1 MSHCGPKVFSPE
13 RLEQHE
19 SLAEAQTTGD
29 LRLPWFSFARR
40 SADNERVLVGAYEA
54 IAVAVDKQGSIT
66 PAAEWLLN
74 NFHIVEEQIRDIR
87 SLLPSG
93 FFRELPALDS
103 GPLIGLPR
111 IYGIAWAFT
120 AHTDSHF
127 DSGLLH
133 RFVVAYQRVQPLT
146 LAEIW
151 ALPIML
157 RIVMIENLRRL
168 AARIVESID
177 GRELADRFADELL
190 GLGASGLSNEPSWP
204 FAVDFPLPRASAAQL
219 YQRLRY
225 ADAVAAPALLALTE
239 RLAKEG
245 THPEEVV
252 RLEVDRQT
260 AADLSVRNLITSLRQ
275 ISSFEWQQFVEAVSQ
290 VHHALCAAPLY
301 SSMDFITRDR
311 YRHAVEE
318 LARRAPLTEI
328 EVAQVAVNRA
338 AEAGGQRASAR
349 RRVLPDR

>member
-1 MSHCGPKVFSPE
+1 MG
-13 RLEQHE
+13 
-19 SLAEAQTTGD
+19 A
-29 LRLPWFSFARR
+29 
-40 SADNERVLVGAYEA
+40 ADHAAHRDDRE
-54 IAVAVDKQGSIT
+54 
-66 PAAEWLLN
+66 PAA
-74 NFHIVEEQIRDIR
+74 
-87 SLLPSG
+87 SG
-93 FFRELPALDS
+93 
-103 GPLIGLPR
+103 G
-111 IYGIAWAFT
+111 
-120 AHTDSHF
+120 
-127 DSGLLH
+127 
-133 RFVVAYQRVQPLT
+133 
-146 LAEIW
+146 
-151 ALPIML
+151 
-157 RIVMIENLRRL
+157 
-168 AARIVESID
+168 RIVESID

-311 YRHAVEE
+311 YRHAVERTRTKGS
-318 LARRAPLTEI
+318 ADR
-328 EVAQVAVNRA
+328 NRGC
-338 AEAGGQRASAR
+338 AGGSQPRRRGRAGQLACAR

>member
-1 MSHCGPKVFSPE
+1 VFSPE
-13 RLEQHE
+13 RLEQHAE

-29 LRLPWFSFARR
+29 LRLPWFGFARR
-40 SADNERVLVGAYEA
+40 GADNARVLTDAYEA

-87 SLLPSG
+87 SLLPSR
-93 FFRELPALDS
+93 FFGELPALDS

-120 AHTDSHF
+120 AHTDSRF
-127 DSGLLH
+127 DSDLLH

-146 LAEIW
+146 LAELW

-177 GRELADRFADELL
+177 GRELADRFVDALL
-190 GLGASGLSNEPSWP
+190 GLGSSAASTESSGP
-204 FAVDFPLPRASAAQL
+204 FSDDLPLPRAAAAQL

-225 ADAVAAPALLALTE
+225 ADVVAAPVLRALTE
-239 RLAKEG
+239 RLGKEG

-275 ISSFEWQQFVEAVSQ
+275 ISSFEWQQFVEAASQ
-290 VHHALCAAPLY
+290 VHQALCAAPLY
-301 SSMDFITRDR
+301 ASMDFITRDR

-318 LARRAPLTEI
+318 LARRSALTEL
-328 EVAQVAVNRA
+328 EVAGVAVRLA
-338 AEAGGQRASAR
+338 AEADADGNAR
-349 RRVLPDR
+349 RRDPGY